1 MKKFFTVIYNIIRGI
16 TRVIAWFALVIV
28 TMLIKLFT
36 LEPGT
41 KGRLTKRKAR
51 RIRALAKVKLFYFN
65 NVPDGVH
72 NFLGIKLY
80 KDYLNEHL
88 GNGVQLCFEQT
99 DRRAV

>member
-16 TRVIAWFALVIV
+16 TKVIAWAFIIS
-28 TMLIKLFT
+28 TTWLIWLIT

-41 KGRLTKRKAR
+41 KGHLTKRKAR
-51 RIRALAKVKLFYFN
+51 RIRALTKVKLFYFN
-65 NVPDGVH
+65 NVPDSVH
-72 NFLGIKLY
+72 KFLGIKLY
-80 KDYLNEHL
+80 KEYLNEHL